1 MDRGGGGVK
10 KGRKS
15 VDVHCT
21 SPPIF
26 IFKVTAAQAVA
37 VRAGCPVEEA
47 VRVGITPSFTMP
59 TTEAAVSSS
68 SREDNK
74 TKATKND
81 ESPASKQIR
90 PTLSH
95 CTTGILTYRGVA
107 ILVRLQ
113 GHATLIGVRRCGNS
127 CGWLGNSRTKVLH
140 QYTTLFLWGISIFF
154 G

>member
-1 MDRGGGGVK
+1 ML
-10 KGRKS
+10 
-15 VDVHCT
+15 
-21 SPPIF
+21 
-26 IFKVTAAQAVA
+26 IFKVMAAQAVA
-37 VRAGCPVEEA
+37 GRAGFPVEA

-68 SREDNK
+68 REDNQ

-95 CTTGILTYRGVA
+95 CTTGILTYQGVA

-140 QYTTLFLWGISIFF
+140 QYTTLFFWGISIFF